1 MAEAHQAVAFQFAIT
16 EEGISVH
23 CDREAVKSA
32 LKSFL
37 GIYKRRYFQAKN
49 ALLKGVYPASP
60 VSLLVI
66 LFAVVGLYVS
76 GVDPTWGVGK
86 WLTAPASWLGCDEVY
101 LIWCA
106 LLGQSAFLWLVLSY
120 MQQYALKGLLMYK
133 GWMFDP
139 RG

>member
-32 LKSFL
+32 LKAFL
-37 GIYKRRYFQAKN
+37 GIYTRRYFQAKN

-86 WLTAPASWLGCDEVY
+86 WLTAPA
-101 LIWCA
+101 
-106 LLGQSAFLWLVLSY
+106 
-120 MQQYALKGLLMYK
+120 
-133 GWMFDP
+133 
-139 RG
+139 R